1 MATPKTTAPT
11 PADLLRYI
19 DEHGLERALDSF
31 GLQGEATGVRS
42 AVAGIRRH
50 EAEAVRLMSLAA
62 AQKRQSEIHHI
73 TLANL
78 LSRVG

>member
-1 MATPKTTAPT
+1 LQFIQA
-11 PADLLRYI
+11 
-19 DEHGLERALDSF
+19 HGVEQALDTYN
-31 GLQGEATGVRS
+31 LQGERTSARS

-50 EAEAVRLMSLAA
+50 EAEAARLEAMAA
-62 AQKRQSEIHHI
+62 AQRRQSEIHHI